1 MAGHRLNRQRFPP
14 GMEGEELVID
24 SRTPSGLTWSPRGVG
39 FDHPNADTD
48 AATKGYADGAAGLI
62 TGSGTASTGAMTSTT
77 WTPVP
82 SGGTHVLASDSSDVF
97 TLVNYGVM
105 KYTGTPTIVVEFTC
119 TGSIVKLAT
128 AGTQAIFIG
137 VGKRNAAAPVAASIQ
152 INLSYLSV
160 ETIGVH
166 YPISMTWVTQLAT
179 NDHIAPMFL
188 AFLTT
193 PTLNLAQTQ
202 TYVRSIR
209 EV

>member
-1 MAGHRLNRQRFPP
+1 VAGHRLNRQRFPP

-48 AATKGYADGAAGLI
+48 AATKGYADGAVGLI
-62 TGSGTASTGAMTSTT
+62 TGSGTASTSAAGWKTCPT
-77 WTPVP
+77 
-82 SGGTHVLASDSSDVF
+82 GGTHVLASDSSDVF
-97 TLVNYGVM
+97 ELVNHGVM
-105 KYTGTPTIVVEFTC
+105 KYTGLTTIVVEFTT
-119 TGSIVKLAT
+119 TGSIIKTSASAV
-128 AGTQAIFIG
+128 QQIFIG
-137 VGKRNAAAPVAASIQ
+137 VGKLNAGVPLAADLQITLTHLTVDAAAR
-152 INLSYLSV
+152 
-160 ETIGVH
+160 
-166 YPISMTWVTQLAT
+166 YPFAVTWVTQLAT
-179 NDHIAPMFL
+179 NDHISPMFL